1 MKPQRTF
8 ELDMG
13 SFRLGVSN
21 RAAESGAEAWG
32 LTQEDFKTQ
41 ALPLISYMTLDKSF
55 NFSKP
60 LFPQQ

>member
-1 MKPQRTF
+1 
-8 ELDMG
+8 MG
-13 SFRLGVSN
+13 SFRLAVSN